1 MLLQKK
7 NLIIVV
13 LAILITGLL
22 ITGGVQAAETNNSS
36 KPSLSSAHSSQ
47 NKKDN
52 RIKYAPHEI
61 IVKFKPT
68 VKSQLSISVTP
79 EAVVE
84 TNIHSIDRLNRKFKV
99 KALSKVFKG
108 KKPKTIRRVMVN
120 VPDEELPDLS
130 TVYRAKLPD
139 DVDIFQAISEYRQ
152 DPSVEYAEPNYL
164 ATIFSTYPNDT
175 FFPAQWSL
183 HNTGESGG
191 TNDADIDAPEA
202 WDTTTGSSDVVV
214 VAIID
219 TGVFL
224 EHSDLGENIWQNTGE
239 TPGNGTD
246 DDNNGFVDDVN
257 GWDFYNDDN
266 NPVDDNEH
274 GTHVA
279 GISSAVT
286 DNGTGIAGV
295 SWNSKIMAVKVLGS
309 GGSGPY
315 SGVANG
321 IVYAADNGA
330 DVINLSLGGAFSSC
344 TLREAIDYAYAHN
357 CVIVASSG
365 NTGDSTINYP
375 AGDDKVI
382 AVAATDYDDVR
393 ANFSTYG
400 QVIDVAAPG
409 VSIYSTVLNN
419 GYNTFDGTSMAA
431 PHVSGIVALIL
442 SNNPQV
448 TNTYIRKLLYIC
460 AEDIGSEGWDK
471 YTGFGR
477 VNAFR
482 ALTSDSVDYLLARIR
497 RPKEGNIFSKNIT
510 ITGTAAGNSFDRYEV
525 FVGRGE
531 NPTIWETTGL
541 TLAGGQVVDGVLA
554 TWDCSSYENDTWT
567 IKLISHDLC
576 GITTETTSYVI
587 IDNSLQQ
594 GWPQETMYGGA
605 SYNASIVTG
614 DVDNDG
620 VLEVVT
626 GSYEGNI
633 YIWRYDGTPLEGW
646 PVYIGGQSLTP
657 ALADLDGDGDLE
669 IAIGTNSSYQN
680 EKLFVLH
687 HNGDPFEGNWPK
699 GWGSEYGSEINYIS
713 DAPTIADIDGD
724 GDLEILVANELR
736 EICAWHHDGTI
747 VSGWPADL
755 FKSQNG
761 TGVSIGDI
769 DGDGDMEILAAES
782 SVSGVEVY
790 GNVYAWHH
798 DGSTVAGWPID
809 VDGTLYQPVLG
820 DVNGD
825 GKSEV
830 IVGSRAGLFV
840 FNAEGALVFVKYIG
854 INECKLPC
862 LGDLDNDGIP
872 EIILLGGNNTIYAWH
887 GDGSYVSGWPRTFGF
902 YNDALVSGAVVGDV
916 DDDGEKEIVAAVY
929 DSYYGRSYLYAFNPD
944 GTFVNGYPKETDID
958 YCSIPVLT
966 DLDKDGDVEIVAHGR
981 YTGKLGVRVYAWD
994 LPGLYDEDRM
1004 DWPMI
1009 GRNARHTASYL
1020 VAPPSVSILEP
1031 ADGSTVSGTIVIKSS
1046 ACDDVGVSKVEYQI
1060 DGSEPW
1066 TDMNKNN
1073 GTYSADW
1080 DTTTVA
1086 NGDHV
1091 ITVRATDTSGNSST
1105 NEVSVTVNNVGDTT
1119 LPTVSISEPTNS
1131 STVSDTVTIKAT
1143 ASDDVAVEKVEYQID
1158 GADPWTNM
1166 KEGKGK
1172 NKGTYSA
1179 NWDTTIVSDGLHTLT
1194 VRATDTSNNASTDQ
1208 ISVTVANGFQEPGVM
1223 HVEHIDMSIKT
1234 AGPNINAIAVVTV
1247 LDANGVQVE
1256 GATVSGHWSGLTEDT
1271 DSGIT
1276 DADGL
1281 VALSTYSP
1289 YTFDKGNS
1297 FTIFVISL
1305 PTYHSSALSEKSAL
1319 DSYSILSPMFYEFH

>member
-7 NLIIVV
+7 NLIIII

-22 ITGGVQAAETNNSS
+22 ITGGVQAAEISNRS

-68 VKSQLSISVTP
+68 VKSQLSISITP

-84 TNIHSIDRLNRKFKV
+84 TNIPSIDRLNRKFKV

-108 KKPKTIRRVMVN
+108 KKPKTIRRVMLN

-139 DVDIFQAISEYRQ
+139 DVDIFQAINEYRQ
-152 DPSVEYAEPNYL
+152 DPSVEYAEPDYL

-175 FFPAQWSL
+175 SFPAQWSL

-191 TNDADIDAPEA
+191 TNDADIDALEA
-202 WDTTTGSSDVVV
+202 WVITTGSSDVV

-224 EHSDLGENIWQNTGE
+224 EHSDLAENIWQNTE
-239 TPGNGTD
+239 EIPGNETD

-266 NPVDDNEH
+266 NPADDNEH

-286 DNGTGIAGV
+286 DNVTGIAGV

-309 GGSGPY
+309 SGSGPY
-315 SGVANG
+315 SGIANG

-330 DVINLSLGGAFSSC
+330 DVINLSIGGAFSSC

-357 CVIVASSG
+357 CVTVAASG
-365 NTGDSTINYP
+365 NTGDRTINYP
-375 AGDDKVI
+375 AGYDNVI

-442 SNNPQV
+442 SNNPGV
-448 TNTYIRKLLYIC
+448 TNSYVRKLVYIC

-497 RPKEGNIFSKNIT
+497 IPKEGNIFSRNIP
-510 ITGTAAGNSFDRYEV
+510 ITGTAAGSSFDRYEV

-531 NPTIWETTGL
+531 NPAIWETTGL
-541 TLAGGQVVDGVLA
+541 TLTGGQVVDGVLA
-554 TWDCSSYENDTWT
+554 TWDCSSYENDIWT
-567 IKLISHDLC
+567 IKLISHDLN

-626 GSYEGNI
+626 GSYEGNV

-669 IAIGTNSSYQN
+669 IAIGTNSSNQN

-699 GWGSEYGSEINYIS
+699 GSGYEYGFEINYIS

-724 GDLEILVANELR
+724 GDMEILVANESR
-736 EICAWHHDGTI
+736 KICAWHHDGTI
-747 VSGWPADL
+747 VSGWPAVL
-755 FKSQNG
+755 FNSQNG

-769 DGDGDMEILAAES
+769 DGDGDMEIVAAES
-782 SVSGVEVY
+782 SVFGVEVY

-798 DGSTVAGWPID
+798 DGSTIAGWPID
-809 VDGTLYQPVLG
+809 VGGTLYQPVLG

-872 EIILLGGNNTIYAWH
+872 EIILLGGNDTIYAWH
-887 GDGSYVSGWPRTFGF
+887 GDGSDVSGWPKTFGF

-929 DSYYGRSYLYAFNPD
+929 DSYYGRSYLYAFNRD
-944 GTFVNGYPKETDID
+944 GTFANGYPKETDID
-958 YCSIPVLT
+958 YFSIPVLT
-966 DLDKDGDVEIVAHGR
+966 DLDQDGDVEIVAHGR

-994 LPGLYDEDRM
+994 LPGLYDEDKM

-1020 VAPPSVSILEP
+1020 VAPPSSVSILEP
-1031 ADGSTVSGTIVIKSS
+1031 ADGSTVSGTIV
-1046 ACDDVGVSKVEYQI
+1046 
-1060 DGSEPW
+1060 
-1066 TDMNKNN
+1066 
-1073 GTYSADW
+1073 
-1080 DTTTVA
+1080 
-1086 NGDHV
+1086 
-1091 ITVRATDTSGNSST
+1091 
-1105 NEVSVTVNNVGDTT
+1105 
-1119 LPTVSISEPTNS
+1119 
-1131 STVSDTVTIKAT
+1131 IKAT

-1179 NWDTTIVSDGLHTLT
+1179 NWDTSSDGLHTLT
-1194 VRATDTSNNASTDQ
+1194 VRVTDTSNNASTDQ
-1208 ISVTVANGFQEPGVM
+1208 ISVTVANGSQESGVM
-1223 HVEHIDMSIKT
+1223 HVECIDMSIKT

-1256 GATVSGHWSGLTEDT
+1256 GATVSGCWSDLTADT

-1276 DADGL
+1276 DADGK
-1281 VALSTYSP
+1281 VALSSDKVKGVTGTFTFTLDNVILNGWTYE
-1289 YTFDKGNS
+1289 
-1297 FTIFVISL
+1297 
-1305 PTYHSSALSEKSAL
+1305 SSQNKETS
-1319 DSYSILSPMFYEFH
+1319 DHINM